1 MNPTNK
7 PSFSTNRIKQFLSDE
22 HQAFGTE
29 LSDVALDKAFGRIAS
44 VLTDK
49 DMEIID
55 ILDRSDDPITNV
67 MYYLKIRIPNFE
79 QIIQEEYE
87 EAKSQAFS

>member
-1 MNPTNK
+1 MDPTNK
-7 PSFSTNRIKQFLSDE
+7 VKQFLSEE

-29 LSDVALDKAFGRIAS
+29 LSDVALDRAFGRMAS

-79 QIIQEEYE
+79 QIIQEEFE
-87 EAKSQAFS
+87 EAKRQAFS